1 MTPVVYDAG
10 VLVAADRNVRA
21 VRADHRV
28 RLEAGIIPVV
38 PAPVV
43 AQASRSAAQVQLRRL
58 LRGCDILPLT
68 EQQAHA
74 AGELM
79 GRAATR
85 DIVDAVVARTAA
97 DLHADVITGDRTD
110 NPPPPPSRREQ
121 PDHRPIEAPA
131 GQNAN
136 RYNIRICRIERVPA
150 SHSYA
155 EASISIRDQQC
166 RERYVAGRW
175 YPTLGWA
182 RSPTR
187 RSRTVRC
194 ARPLSIRRVSGAGKS
209 AGQRAGT

>member
-74 AGELM
+74 AGELL
-79 GRAATR
+79 GRTATG
-85 DIVDAVVARTAA
+85 DVVDAVVAWTAA
-97 DLHADVITGDRTD
+97 DLHANVVTGDRAD
-110 NPPPPPSRREQ
+110 
-121 PDHRPIEAPA
+121 
-131 GQNAN
+131 
-136 RYNIRICRIERVPA
+136 
-150 SHSYA
+150 
-155 EASISIRDQQC
+155 
-166 RERYVAGRW
+166 
-175 YPTLGWA
+175 
-182 RSPTR
+182 
-187 RSRTVRC
+187 
-194 ARPLSIRRVSGAGKS
+194 IRRLLQAADVTSHIIDV
-209 AGQRAGT
+209 